1 MLKSIQ
7 KGFTLIE
14 LMIVVAII
22 GILAAVAIPA
32 YGDYTAR
39 AQAAEAFTLM
49 DGLKTPLTEL
59 YTSSGQ
65 FAIDPAGTSG
75 VTGITTGKYV
85 ANIVAGA
92 NTAAGAAATLVNN
105 AGTFSVVSLFK
116 TAGVSSRL
124 LAVPGPAA
132 VHMYYNPTDG
142 SWSCANGDITKD
154 NATSVAG
161 YQAATTSITAGERAN
176 VGANTIPS
184 NVIPKACS

>member
-65 FAIDPAGTSG
+65 FALDPAGISG

-85 ANIVAGA
+85 ANVIAGGST
-92 NTAAGAAATLVNN
+92 TAAGTAALTAN

-116 TAGVSSRL
+116 TAGVSARL
-124 LAVPGPAA
+124 LAVPGPGS

-142 SWSCANGDITKD
+142 SWSCANGDGTAD
-154 NATSVAG
+154 NPTSVAG
-161 YQAATTSITAGERAN
+161 YQAATTSIAAGVRAV

-184 NVIPKACS
+184 NVLPKACS